1 MKTAK
6 NEILIIPAK
15 DLNRPLTELS
25 ALPGRITSEVRAVWD
40 EKKGDLEKA
49 LKKSKRPSGT
59 KLHFSDGSTLAILA
73 VPANTSSFHLQT
85 GIRKSF
91 EGILG
96 SDTPLVIQLEA
107 LADASAELAQRSA
120 LALAAL
126 SKLTHWK
133 PTPFGKKAEKK
144 KGKDETPKAIEKADW
159 RAGTIQD
166 ELPSLI
172 EKGKALGEANN
183 LIRTLAELPSNV
195 LTPAAYRKKAQG
207 LAKENGISYAF
218 WSIKDLEKKKAGAFL
233 AVNQA
238 DPASQ
243 AGIAVLKYVPK
254 GKKSQSKKKAEK
266 AKVLAL
272 VGKGVCFDTGGNNI
286 KVSGNMF
293 GMHGDMTGSAVALA
307 LCLYFA
313 KIKAPFEVHA
323 YLALSENLVSPTA
336 YKPNDVIVASDG
348 TSIEII
354 DTDAEGRLILAD
366 TLALVRKTNPSLCID
381 YATLTGTALRALD
394 TQRCAVFSNRP
405 DLAVAAVQA
414 GDASGE
420 RTWSFP
426 LGDEFQDGL
435 KSKVADLA
443 QVGPGKNADHI
454 YAATFLAH
462 FIGEETPWIHVDL
475 SAGENKG
482 GLGLVSSD
490 TTGFG
495 MFWTDELVK
504 RVLG

>member
-1 MKTAK
+1 
-6 NEILIIPAK
+6 
-15 DLNRPLTELS
+15 
-25 ALPGRITSEVRAVWD
+25 
-40 EKKGDLEKA
+40 
-49 LKKSKRPSGT
+49 
-59 KLHFSDGSTLAILA
+59 
-73 VPANTSSFHLQT
+73 
-85 GIRKSF
+85 
-91 EGILG
+91 
-96 SDTPLVIQLEA
+96 
-107 LADASAELAQRSA
+107 
-120 LALAAL
+120 
-126 SKLTHWK
+126 
-133 PTPFGKKAEKK
+133 
-144 KGKDETPKAIEKADW
+144 
-159 RAGTIQD
+159 
-166 ELPSLI
+166 
-172 EKGKALGEANN
+172 
-183 LIRTLAELPSNV
+183 
-195 LTPAAYRKKAQG
+195 
-207 LAKENGISYAF
+207 
-218 WSIKDLEKKKAGAFL
+218 
-233 AVNQA
+233 
-238 DPASQ
+238 
-243 AGIAVLKYVPK
+243 
-254 GKKSQSKKKAEK
+254 
-266 AKVLAL
+266 
-272 VGKGVCFDTGGNNI
+272 
-286 KVSGNMF
+286 
-293 GMHGDMTGSAVALA
+293 
-307 LCLYFA
+307 
-313 KIKAPFEVHA
+313 
-323 YLALSENLVSPTA
+323 
-336 YKPNDVIVASDG
+336 VIVASDG

-435 KSKVADLA
+435 KSKVADLS